1 MNRCFKNNS
10 LFAFSLVLYS
20 ISTYSQSKE
29 NSSVFGFISD
39 SNHSPIENVV
49 IILEEDQGNIIAF
62 GQSDMKGRYLVKY
75 NTERDSIYIKFR
87 RLGLETVARKIPV
100 FLQELNVVMQ
110 LAPENTLEEVV
121 VRNKRPIE
129 SKGDTIAY
137 SPRYFKDG
145 TERNVEDLLNKL
157 PGISV
162 DATTSTIKYQGRE
175 IKKILLDGDDLTGNN
190 YKVLSKN
197 LSADWLE
204 GVEVIKK
211 FNDKR
216 LLRGI
221 KQSDDIAINL
231 KLNENAKAPIFGKVD
246 IGAGIESKYALKA
259 ELLSYL
265 KKLKLFSIAETNNIG
280 TDLETYDLETY
291 LDNLQGGKDFV
302 NPTGLLDNDL
312 APPNFFKQ
320 EDFTF
325 HHGIFV
331 SNAAL
336 FKPNEKLKIRSLI
349 NFYDNHLNF
358 FASDSLAYLL
368 PDGLELSI
376 NEFQDQTQR
385 PREIFQDIKMEY
397 LIADNQDLNVRF
409 QYKNFS
415 SKTNSTNE
423 TALIGAT
430 QLDAIEQNRLLTTA
444 TYTNKFNNNWAGE
457 IELKLGN
464 ENLDEILN
472 ITYNDGPLD
481 NSNQSFLW
489 HSFNIG
495 GDVNLYG
502 KLSQNSF
509 INFYSGWNKSVLEL
523 KPLFSSQYELSNLYS
538 ELEVRKELSKFTI
551 NGTARVRKVALKF
564 DNTRANKTLFEPLL
578 GITYENYVLD
588 NIELKVKTLFS
599 SENNFIRPDQL
610 FNQSVFVD
618 YRSVVSYQAD
628 FSLPQ
633 KSNLFLASLKISE
646 NEKAYLTSNIEIG
659 LERLSNGFVPRL
671 SFQDEILSTQFVQS
685 ENVESIFTNF
695 GLDKYFSKLK
705 TNLGLTYSTQLS
717 KSFLS
722 VDGQFGQSRLLT
734 QQWKLDAGIV
744 LSRKLN
750 VSASASINSNY
761 NEWSSG
767 ENSFSFNKYFLKF
780 VYKPNQRFRF
790 VGETQILDFGKEL
803 GGVSSLSNFSML
815 YSPNNDNW
823 SFDIR
828 FNNIFDLRN
837 IGIGNNS
844 PSFFS
849 QTNFPVQ
856 PRFFLISVKRRF

>member
-1 MNRCFKNNS
+1 MNKFYDVFIKFKFL
-10 LFAFSLVLYS
+10 LFT
-20 ISTYSQSKE
+20 ISTFSQE
-29 NSSVFGFISD
+29 PNFIKGGIVD
-39 SNHSPIENVV
+39 KNGVCIENVV
-49 IILEEDQGNIIAF
+49 IILEEDQGNVIAF
-62 GQSDMKGRYLVKY
+62 GQSDNMGKYSIRYD
-75 NTERDSIYIKFR
+75 TEQDSISIKFR
-87 RLGLETVARKIPV
+87 RLGLETVTRKIPV
-100 FLQELNVVMQ
+100 SVRELNVVMD
-110 LAPENTLEEVV
+110 LAAENTLEEVV
-121 VRNKRPIE
+121 IRNNRPVE

-145 TERNVEDLLNKL
+145 TERNVEDLLGKL

-162 DATTSTIKYQGRE
+162 DATTGTIKYQGRE

-204 GVEVIKK
+204 GVEVVKK

-231 KLNENAKAPIFGKVD
+231 KLNENAKAPIFGKSD
-246 IGAGIESKYALKA
+246 IGVGIESKYALKA

-291 LDNLQGGKDFV
+291 LDNQQGGKGFI
-302 NPTGLLDNDL
+302 NPTNILDNDL

-325 HHGIFV
+325 HHGVFL

-336 FKPNEKLKIRSLI
+336 FKPNEKLKIRSLT

-358 FASDSLAYLL
+358 FTSDSLAYLL
-368 PDGLELSI
+368 PDGRTLSI
-376 NEFQDQTQR
+376 NEFQNQTQR

-397 LIADNQDLNVRF
+397 SIKENQDLNIRF
-409 QYKNFS
+409 QYKNVF
-415 SKTNSTNE
+415 SKTNSINE
-423 TALIGAT
+423 TALINAI
-430 QLDAIEQNRLLTTA
+430 QLNAVEQNRLLTTA
-444 TYTNKFNNNWAGE
+444 TYTKKLSNNWAGE

-464 ENLDEILN
+464 ENLDENSDILYTDGALQN
-472 ITYNDGPLD
+472 ID
-481 NSNQSFLW
+481 QSFLW
-489 HSFNIG
+489 GSFNIG

-502 KLSQNSF
+502 KISQGTF
-509 INFYSGWNKSVLEL
+509 VNFYSGWNKSVLEL

-538 ELEVRKELSKFTI
+538 ELEVRKELNKFTI
-551 NGTARVRKVALKF
+551 NGTVRLRGVNLEF
-564 DNTRANKTLFEPLL
+564 DKSRTKKALFEPLL
-578 GITYENYVLD
+578 GISYEEQVLD

-599 SENNFIRPDQL
+599 SENNFIQPNQL
-610 FNQSVFVD
+610 FSQSVFVD
-618 YRSVVSYQAD
+618 YRSGFSYQAD

-633 KSNLFLASLKISE
+633 KSNLFLTSVRISE

-659 LERLSNGFVPRL
+659 LESLSNGLVPYL
-671 SFQDEILSTQFVQS
+671 SFQDEVVSTQFVQS
-685 ENVESIFTNF
+685 ENVESLFTNF
-695 GLDKYFSKLK
+695 GVDKYFSKLK
-705 TNLGLTYSTQLS
+705 TNLGLAYSTQLS

-750 VSASASINSNY
+750 VSASASINSNS
-761 NEWSSG
+761 NEWLG
-767 ENSFSFNKYFLKF
+767 EENSFSFNKYFFKS
-780 VYKPNQRFRF
+780 VYKQTQRFRF
-790 VGETQILDFGKEL
+790 MGEIQILDFGYEL
-803 GGVSSLSNFSML
+803 GGVSWLSNFSML
-815 YSPNNDNW
+815 YNPDNDNW

-828 FNNIFDLRN
+828 LNNIFDMRN
-837 IGIGNNS
+837 VGIGNNS

-849 QTNFPVQ
+849 QTNYPIQ
-856 PRFFLISVKRRF
+856 PRFILASVTRRF